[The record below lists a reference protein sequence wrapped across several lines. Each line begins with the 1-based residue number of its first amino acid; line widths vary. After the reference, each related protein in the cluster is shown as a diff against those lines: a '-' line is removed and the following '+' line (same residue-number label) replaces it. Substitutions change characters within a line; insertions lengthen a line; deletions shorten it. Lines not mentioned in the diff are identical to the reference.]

1 MNRCGDTRQLNIK
14 NSWWIIPVWW
24 LASCDLVYR
33 YGAIDNWP
41 RVVSGH
47 RPVRGADLR
56 LDITDSDVTVR
67 IDNWANFEMTSFE
80 DRSPSQARP
89 WLAASRSAVTS
100 PSASLIGRFVSID
113 ANPKKKNIWKKK
125 EREKGKRR
133 PSRGQG
139 RRRRRGQRSPG
150 VQLHRRPILA
160 PVIKT
165 GKIQH
170 TLNTRFKK
178 KKRKKNN

>member
-14 NSWWIIPVWW
+14 NSWWIIPVRW

-125 EREKGKRR
+125 R
-133 PSRGQG
+133 
-139 RRRRRGQRSPG
+139 
-150 VQLHRRPILA
+150 
-160 PVIKT
+160 
-165 GKIQH
+165 
-170 TLNTRFKK
+170 
-178 KKRKKNN
+178 KRKRKETTQPRSRSSPPSGSKVARSSIAPPTNPRAGNKNGKNTTHTQHEV